1 MKNDTSKKNARATGE
16 QPRTPADHST
26 RSAKSVKAAT
36 TNRKKRMTSPHA
48 VTAASS
54 LKVRKTRSVT
64 DSQTTL
70 TQLFGRPIAPAWDP
84 QLLDC
89 FEDGKQGGAM
99 KTTKAIDLAGDSSDG
114 RSHCPTS
121 SRRALPVGNPRTPR
135 AVLQDDHDSPS
146 GIKDR
151 KPIPSSSSLR
161 RGKHSGVD
169 SSVKRRNGRGTSKK
183 AGLGSS
189 KRRTKTVSDN
199 QTLTQMNYVRP
210 FVVIESDDD
219 QGLDYIGEGSV
230 AGGLVDDDTI
240 DDQCLSRRKRRK
252 LSTEIE
258 ESIDPSAE
266 YRFDEV
272 TGNLQP
278 HRPATPQKPQ
288 KLEIPSSQS
297 PESPG
302 CVIIS
307 PSLFRNNDRN
317 LSEKKSRETADCPKK
332 EEIRDSYFTQ
342 RSSQKP
348 MCMLPLKSESS
359 PRTGVWAASEA
370 SFYHGKTA
378 SDSLVQS
385 EETALE
391 CDGSIQRTTPSNF
404 TDRPAPDDTEP
415 NPPLKF
421 DKAVVYETDAESDY
435 GPYGDYDDNL
445 SQGPGSNYIGSTV
458 NDDGGGN
465 GDDDDDDV
473 EGDDSLDLPSIPNS
487 GTDLDGSD
495 VNNEELTLPSDASEN
510 YHRPSL
516 YTQFP
521 TEPIPALD
529 TQKLEELFPRHSNVE
544 ESRIRAPALDRPPT
558 SKNSTSQLQTLTQTQ
573 TQSQDPA
580 ELSTEVAPES
590 SPLLSA
596 KEAVKRASRGG
607 SHAQESVVLV
617 ESSQLVDKINNPYDL
632 GEDRPQGIVQASQW
646 LTDSVMESIPL
657 PPMWMPING
666 DKAGGL
672 EMLPDKYS

>member
-1 MKNDTSKKNARATGE
+1 
-16 QPRTPADHST
+16 
-26 RSAKSVKAAT
+26 
-36 TNRKKRMTSPHA
+36 
-48 VTAASS
+48 
-54 LKVRKTRSVT
+54 
-64 DSQTTL
+64 
-70 TQLFGRPIAPAWDP
+70 
-84 QLLDC
+84 
-89 FEDGKQGGAM
+89 
-99 KTTKAIDLAGDSSDG
+99 
-114 RSHCPTS
+114 
-121 SRRALPVGNPRTPR
+121 
-135 AVLQDDHDSPS
+135 
-146 GIKDR
+146 
-151 KPIPSSSSLR
+151 
-161 RGKHSGVD
+161 
-169 SSVKRRNGRGTSKK
+169 
-183 AGLGSS
+183 
-189 KRRTKTVSDN
+189 
-199 QTLTQMNYVRP
+199 MNYVRH

-219 QGLDYIGEGSV
+219 QGLDGSV

-240 DDQCLSRRKRRK
+240 DDQCLSSRKRRK

-278 HRPATPQKPQ
+278 HRDPATPQKPQ

-307 PSLFRNNDRN
+307 PSLFQNNDRN
-317 LSEKKSRETADCPKK
+317 LSERKSRETADCPKK
-332 EEIRDSYFTQ
+332 EEIQDSYFTQ

-348 MCMLPLKSESS
+348 MCMLPPKSVISESS
-359 PRTGVWAASEA
+359 PRTGVWAAPEA

-391 CDGSIQRTTPSNF
+391 CDGSIQRTTPCPTS
-404 TDRPAPDDTEP
+404 DDTKP
-415 NPPLKF
+415 NPLLKF

-435 GPYGDYDDNL
+435 GTYGDYDDNL
-445 SQGPGSNYIGSTV
+445 SQGPGQADQGGPGSNYIGSTV
-458 NDDGGGN
+458 NDDGEGDD
-465 GDDDDDDV
+465 DDDDDDV

-487 GTDLDGSD
+487 GTDLDASD

-544 ESRIRAPALDRPPT
+544 ESRIRASALDRPPT

-573 TQSQDPA
+573 SQDPA
-580 ELSTEVAPES
+580 ELSTETIPES

-607 SHAQESVVLV
+607 SHTQESVVLV
-617 ESSQLVDKINNPYDL
+617 ESSQLVDKMNKPYDL